1 LGGHAVSGC
10 VWKLVST
17 VIDLNGEW
25 KPANFTRS
33 VVISVSGSSSITI
46 DRMGAPPFGIIV
58 DPSTIKVTFPDDNK
72 TYTGKLEPP
81 NRIRWFFSNSEEI
94 WTKVEKPKPHR
105 NWEEWL
111 NGWWDATGNRPP
123 EGPGPTARISV
134 SGNSITIDMS
144 QYNRPI
150 AHGSI
155 LNDST
160 FTAKFPDD
168 ANVYSAGMENSNRIS
183 WSNGTVWKRVFF
195 EG

>member
-1 LGGHAVSGC
+1 
-10 VWKLVST
+10 

-25 KPANFTRS
+25 RVNSLPSLPRF
-33 VVISVSGSSSITI
+33 ISLSGSSFTISIP
-46 DRMGAPPFGIIV
+46 DRSPAFGMIV
-58 DPSTIKVTFPDDNK
+58 DPTTIKATFPSMENV
-72 TYTGKLEPP
+72 TVTGKLEQP
-81 NRIRWFFSNSEEI
+81 NKLI
-94 WTKVEKPKPHR
+94 WSYPNGPTTWIKFEKPKPHR

-111 NGWWDATGNRPP
+111 GGWWDAIGNRPP